1 MILMPELLEIIKK
14 LSKILDRLTLSILSN
29 SPFQKNLRQK
39 LKIMFSYL
47 QTTMKLLRALQS
59 SIYLKKSA
67 AFNKSCISITSFF
80 NKYKKGSKH
89 FRRVIEKYKTFER
102 DPISSGLISCLHVI
116 DNVTFEPDIKR
127 DTLYS
132 LTFSVNFI
140 ENSFRTTFFQFQ
152 NNYWKL
158 NNQIS
163 KLIPEISPD
172 CLYCRKK
179 GVINPEKET
188 ISHFFNNCQT
198 INEILKLFW
207 EIIPNNNFFDLQSVR
222 GEVLLGFN
230 TVSTNFNK
238 LGNIIILLTLAF
250 IKFQRHKKNIDLSRV
265 YTNFVLQKVCTL
277 FTVSSSFRG
286 IVKLSKKFKAV
297 RANCS
302 YFLHQNEY

>member
-132 LTFSVNFI
+132 LTFSVNLI

-152 NNYWKL
+152 
-158 NNQIS
+158 ITTGS
-163 KLIPEISPD
+163 
-172 CLYCRKK
+172 
-179 GVINPEKET
+179 
-188 ISHFFNNCQT
+188 
-198 INEILKLFW
+198 
-207 EIIPNNNFFDLQSVR
+207 
-222 GEVLLGFN
+222 
-230 TVSTNFNK
+230 
-238 LGNIIILLTLAF
+238 LTT
-250 IKFQRHKKNIDLSRV
+250 K
-265 YTNFVLQKVCTL
+265 
-277 FTVSSSFRG
+277 
-286 IVKLSKKFKAV
+286 
-297 RANCS
+297 
-302 YFLHQNEY
+302 